1 MSVTELGSRRVRP
14 EDGSPAR
21 ARVLA
26 ASLRHAALLV
36 ERLVFLGRNLGLVP
50 RTSLADDPL
59 GPVVVSDEDVRT
71 MLAGLR
77 RSPDADGSPPAP
89 DPFEEQLAGSRAAL
103 LETLRV
109 PDAAGL
115 GLAGLVRGLAL
126 GDGEVEALVL
136 ALAPDWDARFGRL
149 FGFLNNDATRQR
161 PTLTH
166 LRLAVGGAS
175 APTSAGARAATDRL
189 LALGLI
195 ALERSADAPAASRT
209 VLAPTH
215 VVELSDAEVTAGE
228 PAESPPPTWD
238 ALHWPNDEKQ
248 ELATSLL
255 RELGGR
261 VAERPPLVLLEG
273 PPGSGRS
280 SAARAAAAQANLGVV
295 VCDLPAL
302 ARGSTR
308 DLEQE
313 LAGAFLRA
321 AIEQALL
328 IVRSDGILKETPEAL
343 ARLVGLADRQPVRC
357 FVLVRRDELS
367 TVDLEL
373 PFVRIELPAARAP
386 ERRRI
391 WADALGARGLTAPD
405 ELLDEVSARY
415 DLTPGRILDLVEEL
429 GARSEWTGEKTF
441 GVREARDSLQ
451 AITTL
456 RLMDLATFF
465 HADVTLD
472 ELVFPPAVRER
483 LDELIHR
490 VRHRYTVL
498 SEWRFGHGSTRG
510 HGVSALFS
518 GPPGTGKTAA
528 AGAVAQALEINLYVI
543 NLSSIMSKWVGETE
557 ENLARVFDEA
567 EASSVALLFDEAD
580 SLFGKR
586 SAEMRSANDRF
597 ANITINY
604 LLQRMETY
612 GGLAILTTNLESAI
626 DTAFSRRIT
635 NRVVFPA
642 PDYEYRIRLWRE
654 LLPER
659 ARYADDVDLESLAR
673 QFELPGAR
681 VKSAL
686 ARAAFRAVA
695 SGRREPLLAQEDLVW
710 AAENEYKDMG
720 LLASRRGP

>member
-1 MSVTELGSRRVRP
+1 VSVTELGSRRVHP

-21 ARVLA
+21 ARVLP

-50 RTSLADDPL
+50 RTALADDPL
-59 GPVVVSDEDVRT
+59 GPVVISDEDVRT

-77 RSPDADGSPPAP
+77 RLDDAGGGLPAE
-89 DPFEEQLAGSRAAL
+89 DPFDEQLATSLAAL
-103 LETLRV
+103 LETLRA
-109 PDAAGL
+109 PDAQGL
-115 GLAGLVRGLAL
+115 GLTEIARGLEL
-126 GDGEVEALVL
+126 DGREVEALVL

-166 LRLAVGGAS
+166 LQLALGGAS
-175 APTSAGARAATDRL
+175 ASTSGAARAATDRL
-189 LALGLI
+189 LELGLLV
-195 ALERSADAPAASRT
+195 LERSPGAPAASRT
-209 VLAPTH
+209 ALAPTH
-215 VVELSDAEVTAGE
+215 VVELSDAVLSAAA
-228 PAESPPPTWD
+228 PAEGAAPSWD
-238 ALHWPNDEKQ
+238 SLHWPDEEKQ
-248 ELATSLL
+248 ALATSLL

-261 VAERPPLVLLEG
+261 ARERPPLVLLEG

-280 SAARAAAAQANLGVV
+280 SAARAAAAQAGLEVV

-302 ARGSTR
+302 ARSSSR
-308 DLEQE
+308 DLDQE

-321 AIEQALL
+321 TVRQALL
-328 IVRSDGILKETPEAL
+328 IVRSDGLLKETPETL
-343 ARLVGLADRQPVRC
+343 ARLVGLVDRHPGHC

-373 PFVRIELPAARAP
+373 PFVRVELPSARAP

-391 WADALGARGLTAPD
+391 WADSLAGRGLTVSEP
-405 ELLDEVSARY
+405 LLDEVSARY
-415 DLTPGRILDLVEEL
+415 DLTPGRIRDLVDEL

-451 AITTL
+451 AITTR

-472 ELVFPPAVRER
+472 ELVFPPSVRER

-490 VRHRYTVL
+490 VRYRYTVL
-498 SEWRFGHGSTRG
+498 SEWRFGYGSARG

-635 NRVVFPA
+635 NRVVFPS
-642 PDYEYRIRLWRE
+642 PDLEYRVRLWRE
-654 LLPER
+654 LLPAH
-659 ARYADDVDLESLAR
+659 ARYADDVDLDVLAR

-686 ARAAFRAVA
+686 ARAAFRAAA
-695 SGRREPLLAQEDLVW
+695 SGRREPLLAQDDLVW

>member
-14 EDGSPAR
+14 EDGSPGR
-21 ARVLA
+21 ARVLN

-50 RTSLADDPL
+50 RTALADDPL
-59 GPVVVSDEDVRT
+59 GPVVISDEDVRT

-77 RSPDADGSPPAP
+77 RLDGAGGGMPVE
-89 DPFEEQLAGSRAAL
+89 DPFDEQLAASRAAL
-103 LETLRV
+103 LETLRSR
-109 PDAAGL
+109 DAEGL
-115 GLAGLVRGLAL
+115 GLAEIARGLDL
-126 GDGEVEALVL
+126 QDDEVEGLVL

-166 LRLAVGGAS
+166 LQLALGGAS
-175 APTSAGARAATDRL
+175 ASGPARAATDRL
-189 LALGLI
+189 LELGLLV
-195 ALERSADAPAASRT
+195 LERSPGAPAASRT
-209 VLAPTH
+209 ALAPAH
-215 VVELSDAEVTAGE
+215 VVELSDAVLAAT
-228 PAESPPPTWD
+228 PAEGAVPSWD
-238 ALHWPNDEKQ
+238 ALHWPEEEKQ
-248 ELATSLL
+248 ALATSLL

-261 VAERPPLVLLEG
+261 AAERPPLVLLEG
-273 PPGSGRS
+273 PPGSGRR
-280 SAARAAAAQANLGVV
+280 SAARAAAVQAGLGVV

-302 ARGSTR
+302 ARSSTR
-308 DLEQE
+308 GLEQE

-321 AIEQALL
+321 AIQQTLL

-343 ARLVGLADRQPVRC
+343 ARLVGLADRHAARC

-373 PFVRIELPAARAP
+373 PFVRIELPSARAP

-391 WADALGARGLTAPD
+391 WADALGHRGLAVSGP
-405 ELLDEVSARY
+405 LLDEVSARY
-415 DLTPGRILDLVEEL
+415 DLTPGRIRDLVDEL

-451 AITTL
+451 AITTR

-642 PDYEYRIRLWRE
+642 PDYEYRVRLWRE

-686 ARAAFRAVA
+686 ARAAFRAAA
-695 SGRREPLLAQEDLVW
+695 SGRREPLLAQDDLVW

-720 LLASRRGP
+720 LLASRRGS